1 MNYINKM
8 VYLNQQS
15 ELYRKQ
21 INRQVWDFCVKYSN
35 LFERN
40 IDNKNLNII
49 VQDSY
54 KNFISNIKSIKL
66 QITDKS
72 KCMRIW
78 KTLINTIENNGDIDS
93 TRIATKRFN
102 YVIHINSLKNN

>member
-8 VYLNQQS
+8 VYSNQQS
-15 ELYRKQ
+15 ELQRKQ
-21 INRQVWDFCVKYSN
+21 INCQVWDFCSKYSN

-40 IDNKNLNII
+40 IDNKHLNII

-54 KNFISNIKSIKL
+54 KNFISNFKSIKL
-66 QITDKS
+66 QLNDKS

-78 KTLINTIENNGDIDS
+78 NTLINTIKNNQNIDS
-93 TRIATKRFN
+93 TRIATKKFN
-102 YVIHINSLKNN
+102 YAIHINNLKNN